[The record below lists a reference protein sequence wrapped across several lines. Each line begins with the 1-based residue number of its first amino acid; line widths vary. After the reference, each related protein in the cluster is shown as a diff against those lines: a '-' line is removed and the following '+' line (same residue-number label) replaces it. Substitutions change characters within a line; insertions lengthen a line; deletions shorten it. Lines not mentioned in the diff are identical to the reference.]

1 MHCGPRQSSR
11 ARPCRCCTARCWC
24 DRPQSLPD
32 VVIAL
37 AWPSFWQDIRPAGIG
52 REGDRAAL
60 RRGSP
65 AAQRVVICS
74 VANDTRQIAPLQPQ
88 HAVPTRRRNRH
99 ECLWPSQP
107 HRTQSDVNRREVQRW
122 KTHRPTHCQER
133 TDCRPLLQQSVPTS
147 GFPVPREPPHAP
159 THQLT
164 AGRV

>member
-1 MHCGPRQSSR
+1 MFERCRARLSSR
-11 ARPCRCCTARCWC
+11 LRPCRCCTARCWC
-24 DRPQSLPD
+24 DRPCGCPMLQSH
-32 VVIAL
+32 
-37 AWPSFWQDIRPAGIG
+37 RPGHQA
-52 REGDRAAL
+52 RRHRA
-60 RRGSP
+60 RRRSRSAAVASP

-74 VANDTRQIAPLQPQ
+74 VANDTRQIAQLQPQ

-159 THQLT
+159 TRQLT
-164 AGRV
+164 SRRV